1 MEDIFERLYDMT
13 AFSNIIAEP
22 QFLIMYAIAFI
33 LLYLG
38 IKKKYEPLLLIP
50 IAFGVLLANFPG
62 GEMGVVQADE
72 NGMVMVNGALKN
84 IWEMPLHEIA
94 HDLGLMNFIYYML
107 IKTGFLPP
115 IIFMEVINWVL

>member
-62 GEMGVVQADE
+62 GGKTDSLVEAVQ
-72 NGMVMVNGALKN
+72 G
-84 IWEMPLHEIA
+84 
-94 HDLGLMNFIYYML
+94 
-107 IKTGFLPP
+107 
-115 IIFMEVINWVL
+115 

>member
-1 MEDIFERLYDMT
+1 MNEIFQNLYEMT

-38 IKKKYEPLLLIP
+38 IKKQYEPLLLVP

-62 GEMGVVQADE
+62 GDMGDTGRRKRHDQRARSDE
-72 NGMVMVNGALKN
+72 
-84 IWEMPLHEIA
+84 EH
-94 HDLGLMNFIYYML
+94 LGDAA
-107 IKTGFLPP
+107 P
-115 IIFMEVINWVL
+115 

>member
-38 IKKKYEPLLLIP
+38 TVSYTHL
-50 IAFGVLLANFPG
+50 
-62 GEMGVVQADE
+62 
-72 NGMVMVNGALKN
+72 
-84 IWEMPLHEIA
+84 
-94 HDLGLMNFIYYML
+94 
-107 IKTGFLPP
+107 TLPT
-115 IIFMEVINWVL
+115 ILRV